1 MAGRDG
7 SLALCFPATKA
18 VKTSLGQGDHLPQ
31 PAFTFHSQSGCQDE
45 GGGPTLPGIEMKRMK
60 RFVLITLAACVAI
73 DLLVLWM
80 LWD

>member
-1 MAGRDG
+1 M
-7 SLALCFPATKA
+7 
-18 VKTSLGQGDHLPQ
+18 
-31 PAFTFHSQSGCQDE
+31 
-45 GGGPTLPGIEMKRMK
+45 PGIEMKRMK